1 MPLTLE
7 QFGIN
12 RLNPS
17 QRLEL
22 AELIWDSIDDGTSF
36 TPPEWHLRELER
48 RIVAADADPDAA
60 ELWEVVLARL
70 SRKQ

>member
-1 MPLTLE
+1 MPLTLK
-7 QFGIN
+7 QFGIDQ
-12 RLNPS
+12 LNPS

-22 AELIWDSIDDGTSF
+22 AELIWDSIDDGTPL

-48 RIVAADADPDAA
+48 RIVAADADPGAA
-60 ELWEVVLARL
+60 EPWEVVLARL